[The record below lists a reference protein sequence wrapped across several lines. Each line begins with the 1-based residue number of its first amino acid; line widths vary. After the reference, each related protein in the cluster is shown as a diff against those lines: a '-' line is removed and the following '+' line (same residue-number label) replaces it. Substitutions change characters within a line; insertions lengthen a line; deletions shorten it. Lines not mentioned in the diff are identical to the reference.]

1 MKLQSLKISNTLL
14 IKKVIHYINI
24 TTNQENNMQNTT
36 KNLQNDLNGF
46 AYDFDFATLKLE
58 IDKSIKTKKTLK
70 NTDQYPKHTQN
81 LPTQHNLILS
91 SGHRPNFDG

>member
-24 TTNQENNMQNTT
+24 TKNQENNMQNTT

-70 NTDQYPKHTQN
+70 NTDQYPIPKTHSKPPYST
-81 LPTQHNLILS
+81 
-91 SGHRPNFDG
+91 